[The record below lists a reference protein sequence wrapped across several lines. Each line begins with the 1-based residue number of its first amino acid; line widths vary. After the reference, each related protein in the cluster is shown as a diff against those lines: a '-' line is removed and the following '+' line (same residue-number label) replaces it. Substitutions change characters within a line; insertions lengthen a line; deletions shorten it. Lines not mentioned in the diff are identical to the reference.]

1 MDVRMTQND
10 IDIIYDYLHENYDY
24 HIDGHLIHKFD
35 LLNKSKIKGQQL
47 GSFFHQTASEPYLMS
62 SVTVNKKRYRM
73 KLIKLIFI
81 YHNKSLPSRLYQ
93 IDKNPMNT
101 RIENLEESNQSLI
114 QHKSLLYKKFDMPKF
129 KNKDG
134 TEGHSVR
141 TKYDGKSLD
150 LGTYR
155 TKEIA
160 QEVYRDA
167 KKLILDDKLN
177 ANEIKK
183 IIAKKYPESSLNILA
198 KTGFKGVS
206 IRGNKFASV
215 VCINGKKVYLGIF
228 DTANDAH
235 KAYLKAKDMHKK

>member
-1 MDVRMTQND
+1 MQSD
-10 IDIIYDYLHENYDY
+10 IDAIYDYLHEYYEY
-24 HIDGHLIHKFD
+24 HKDGHLIHKFD
-35 LLNKSKIKGQQL
+35 LLNKSKLKGQQL
-47 GSFFHQTASEPYLMS
+47 GSFFHNTESKPYLMS

-81 YHNKSLPSRLYQ
+81 YHKKYLPYRLYQ
-93 IDKNPMNT
+93 IDNNPMNT
-101 RIENLEESNQSLI
+101 RIENLEESSQSII

-141 TKYDGKSLD
+141 TRCNGKSLD

-160 QEVYRDA
+160 LEVYRLA
-167 KKLILDDKLN
+167 KKFILEDNLPGE
-177 ANEIKK
+177 EIKK
-183 IIAKKYPESSLNILA
+183 IIANKYPESSLNKLA

-215 VCINGKKVYLGIF
+215 VCINGKKIYLGLF
-228 DTANDAH
+228 DTATQAH
-235 KAYLKAKDMHKK
+235 EAYLKAKDGKK